1 MIRSMLSDR
10 LLLRLILLVTLSL
23 QIFALGWL
31 QYVSGLCGEPQLIVG
46 FCFAAA
52 GGAIALTLLLA
63 RLINQRSSQ
72 KVGEQTDAL
81 KQEID
86 QYKQIEQELRLQ
98 KAQLRALY
106 QMVVVQ
112 GLTFEQRVQR
122 FLKLG
127 CECFNLDMGI
137 LAQIEEDRYTIIA
150 IRGPEELQPGMVF
163 DLSQTYCAVTIE
175 SDTPIGFEFAKES
188 EWVTHPCYQSFRL
201 EAYLGVQVMVNGKPY
216 GTLNFSSLVPR
227 ARKFT
232 EVDRDLIELMAQWIG
247 TALEYHQSEASLH
260 QSEARYRAVVEDQT
274 ELICRFLPDGTVL
287 FVNEAYCR
295 FFGVRLEEVIGK
307 SYEPV
312 IFEEDRETVARLV
325 ASMSLNNPVV
335 MIENRVL
342 VNGEVRWTQW
352 INRMIF
358 DQQQKFVEFQ
368 SVGRDVT
375 EIKRAEEI
383 LRQNEE
389 RWQLAIQGN
398 NDGIWDHDL
407 VTNYRFVSPRC
418 VEMLGYSYDEISAFD
433 AWMDKVHPAD
443 VEVMRQ
449 AFQKHIN
456 QEAPHY
462 SCEYRIRCKDG
473 SYKWLLTRGKAL
485 WNQTGEAIR
494 IVGSVT
500 DISDRKQ
507 VEQELQQAKEA
518 AEVAN
523 RAKSTFL
530 ANMSHELRTPLNAI
544 LGFTELLD
552 MDPATTEDQREQLDI
567 ILRSG
572 EHLLGLINDVLEL
585 SKIDA
590 GRIVLN
596 ETQFDLH
603 QLLDNLQVMLSSQAS
618 CKRLQLYFDRD
629 PDLPQSVRADE
640 SKLRQILINLL
651 GNAIKFTNEGRV
663 TLRVQQIDQPENSF
677 TSSSSL
683 LPAVLLRFEVEDT
696 GLGII
701 STEIDQL
708 FEPFVQTTAGQ
719 QQQQGTGLGLAISK
733 RFVQLMGGQIAVSS
747 TLGQGSTFRFQ
758 IPVGLVKPD
767 EMTPTVNKRVIRLA
781 PQQPVYRLLIVEDQ
795 PNSRDLAV
803 KLLNKVGFTVY
814 EAVNGEEAIALWQRW
829 KPDLIL
835 MDMQMPIL
843 SGYEATQQI
852 RALEAGHITSQ
863 AQPTVIIAT
872 TASAFEEQRLQ
883 ILEAGCNDVI
893 HKPYKVEELY
903 AIVARYLRVSYLYEE

>member
-1 MIRSMLSDR
+1 MLSDK
-10 LLLRLILLVTLSL
+10 LPLRLILLVTLSL

-31 QYVSGLCGEPQLIVG
+31 QYVSGLCGEAQIIVW
-46 FCFAAA
+46 FCFSAA
-52 GGAIALTLLLA
+52 GGAIALTLLLTQP
-63 RLINQRSSQ
+63 IHQRSSQ
-72 KVGEQTDAL
+72 KVSEQTDAL

-86 QYKQIEQELRLQ
+86 ESKQIEQELRLQ

-122 FLKLG
+122 FLELG
-127 CECFNLDMGI
+127 CECFDLDMGI
-137 LAQIEEDRYTIIA
+137 FSHIEENRYSLIA
-150 IRGPEELQPGMVF
+150 IRGAEELQPGMVF
-163 DLSQTYCAVTIE
+163 DLSQTYCVVTIE
-175 SDTPIGFEFAKES
+175 SDKPIGFEFAKAS
-188 EWVTHPCYQSFRL
+188 EWVTHPCYRTFRL
-201 EAYLGVQVMVNGKPY
+201 EAYLGMRVMVNGKPY

-227 ARKFT
+227 ARRFT

-247 TALEYHQSEASLH
+247 TTLESHQAEASLQ

-312 IFEEDRETVARLV
+312 IFEEDREMVARLV

-358 DQQQKFVEFQ
+358 DQQRKFVEFQ

-375 EIKRAEEI
+375 EIKRAEET

-407 VTNYRFVSPRC
+407 VTNRRFVSPRC
-418 VEMLGYSYDEISAFD
+418 AEMLGYSYDEISAFD
-433 AWMDKVHPAD
+433 AWMDKVHPED

-456 QEAPHY
+456 QETPHY

-473 SYKWLLTRGKAL
+473 SCKWLLTRGKAL
-485 WNQTGEAIR
+485 WNQKGEAIR

-596 ETQFDLH
+596 EKQFDLH

-629 PDLPQSVRADE
+629 PDLPQFVRADE

-651 GNAIKFTNEGRV
+651 GNAIKFTNEGCV
-663 TLRVQQIDQPENSF
+663 TLRVQQVDQPENSF
-677 TSSSSL
+677 TLSSSL
-683 LPAVLLRFEVEDT
+683 FPMVLLRFEVEDT

-701 STEIDQL
+701 PTEIDQL
-708 FEPFVQTTAGQ
+708 FEPFVQTTAG
-719 QQQQGTGLGLAISK
+719 QQQGTGLGLAISK

-747 TLGQGSTFRFQ
+747 ALGQGSTFKFQ
-758 IPVGLVKPD
+758 IPVALVKPD
-767 EMTPTVNKRVIRLA
+767 GMTPTVNKRVVRLA

-795 PNSRDLAV
+795 LNSRNLAV
-803 KLLNKVGFTVY
+803 KLLNKVGFTVC
-814 EAVNGEEAIALWQRW
+814 EATNGEEAIALWQSW
-829 KPDLIL
+829 QPDLIL

-852 RALEAGHITSQ
+852 RALEAGRITSQ
-863 AQPTVIIAT
+863 SQPTVIIAT

-903 AIVARYLRVSYLYEE
+903 AIVARYLGVSYLYDE

>member
-1 MIRSMLSDR
+1 MLSDR

-31 QYVSGLCGEPQLIVG
+31 QYVSGLCGEPQFIVG

-52 GGAIALTLLLA
+52 GGAIALTLFLA
-63 RLINQRSSQ
+63 QPIHQRRSQ
-72 KVGEQTDAL
+72 KVSEQTDAL

-122 FLKLG
+122 FLELG
-127 CECFNLDMGI
+127 CECFNLDIGI
-137 LAQIEEDRYTIIA
+137 FSHIEDDRYTVVA
-150 IRGPEELQPGMVF
+150 IRGPEELRPGMVF
-163 DLSQTYCAVTIE
+163 DLSQTYCAVTIA

-201 EAYLGVQVMVNGKPY
+201 EAYLGVRVMVNGKPY

-227 ARKFT
+227 ARRFT
-232 EVDRDLIELMAQWIG
+232 EVDRDLMELMAQWIG
-247 TALEYHQSEASLH
+247 TTLEYQQAEASL
-260 QSEARYRAVVEDQT
+260 QRSEARYRAVVEDQT

-312 IFEEDRETVARLV
+312 IFAEDRETVARLV

-398 NDGIWDHDL
+398 NDGIWDHNL
-407 VTNYRFVSPRC
+407 VTNCRFVSPRC
-418 VEMLGYSYDEISAFD
+418 AEMLGYSYDEISAFD
-433 AWMDKVHPAD
+433 AWMDKVYPED

-651 GNAIKFTNEGRV
+651 GNAIKFTNEGRI

-683 LPAVLLRFEVEDT
+683 LPAVLLCFEVEDT

-701 STEIDQL
+701 PTEIDQL
-708 FEPFVQTTAGQ
+708 FEPFVQTTTGQ

-747 TLGQGSTFRFQ
+747 TLGQGSTFKFQ
-758 IPVGLVKPD
+758 IPVELVKLD
-767 EMTPTVNKRVIRLA
+767 GMTPTVNKRVIRLA
-781 PQQPVYRLLIVEDQ
+781 PQQPVHRLLIVEDQ

-803 KLLNKVGFTVY
+803 KLLNKVGFTVC
-814 EAVNGEEAIALWQRW
+814 EATNGEEAIALWQRW
-829 KPDLIL
+829 KPNLIL

-843 SGYEATQQI
+843 SGYKATQQI